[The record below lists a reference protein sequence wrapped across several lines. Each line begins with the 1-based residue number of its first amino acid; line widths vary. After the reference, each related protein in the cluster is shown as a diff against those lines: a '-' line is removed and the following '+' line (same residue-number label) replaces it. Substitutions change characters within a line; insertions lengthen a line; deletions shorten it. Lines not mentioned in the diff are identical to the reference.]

1 MGSKGDQSD
10 FGHTSPYS
18 VLIWLITHRQ
28 PANNAKETKLDQ
40 QKWNRAVE
48 IGKVELESIQD
59 FVEAVT
65 EVVRGLRSRGE
76 NTRDQIT
83 CAVL

>member
-48 IGKVELESIQD
+48 
-59 FVEAVT
+59 
-65 EVVRGLRSRGE
+65 RSGRS
-76 NTRDQIT
+76 NSKAFRTSLKQWPR
-83 CAVL
+83 